1 MLPKA
6 RFGVFGGV
14 VASVFAGMSAMAAP
28 PAPPPPVTFGDMVH
42 QRAIAA
48 LEGDAALKH
57 SPEAILVR
65 FKAGT
70 PAASKDVVRQMIGGV
85 KVREYGVVPGLEK
98 LHTNIGVE
106 LAVRTLSQLP
116 QVEYAEP
123 DYVVHHTATPNDT
136 YFGLQWGMLNSG
148 QNVNGVVGTAGADSR
163 ATQAWDVFTGDPNFV
178 IAVIDTG
185 MQLNHPDLA
194 ANLYTNPGEIPGNGV
209 DDDGNGYI
217 DDVNG
222 WNFYGANN
230 NPGDSGGHGTHTAG
244 TVGAVGNNGVG
255 VTGMNWQCKIMPLK
269 FLGPNGGYTSDAV
282 LAVQYFTNKGV
293 KVSNNSW
300 GGGGYSQALYDAIN
314 ASKSVGHVF
323 VAAAGNGGSDQ
334 IGDNNDSIPHYPS
347 NYNLDNIIAVAA
359 TDSRDARAT
368 FSNYGAN
375 SVDLGAPGVNIAS
388 TYINSNYV
396 YNSGT
401 SMACPH
407 VAGVAALVYA
417 RNPGWTYQQVRSQIL
432 TTVRPAPSMAN
443 ITTTGGIL
451 DAAAALGGGGGGPVN
466 TAPTVSISSPG
477 NGSGYSVGASI
488 TFSGSSS
495 DTQDGNLSAGLIWTS
510 SLQGQI
516 GTGASFSRSDLVTG
530 THTVTASSTDSGGL
544 VGTATV
550 QIIITDPTSTPPTAP
565 SGLSATN
572 LNSGRARLN
581 WSDNSNNETGFEIQR
596 ETGSGRNWTNLVT
609 INVGANTTT
618 YTDTPGRAKH
628 RYRIRAVNAAG
639 QSAWSGWVQVNVR

>member
-1 MLPKA
+1 MALQA
-6 RFGVFGGV
+6 RFGSVGGLL
-14 VASVFAGMSAMAAP
+14 AISLASSVFAAA
-28 PAPPPPVTFGDMVH
+28 PPPVTFADTVQ

-48 LEGDAALKH
+48 LEGDAALKQ
-57 SPEAILVR
+57 SPEVILVR

-70 PAASKDVVRQMIGGV
+70 PDATKDAIRQMMGGV
-85 KVREYGVVPGLEK
+85 KVREYSVVPGLEK
-98 LHTNIGVE
+98 LQTNLGVD
-106 LAVRTLSQLP
+106 LAVRTLNALP
-116 QVEYAEP
+116 EVEYAEP

-136 YFGLQWGMLNSG
+136 YFGLQWGMLNTG
-148 QNVNGVVGTAGADSR
+148 QSVNGVVGTAGADIR
-163 ATQAWDVFTGDPNFV
+163 ATQAWDIFTGDPNFV

-209 DDDGNGYI
+209 DDDGNGYV

-222 WNFYGANN
+222 WNFYNGTN
-230 NPGDSGGHGTHTAG
+230 NPSDSGGHGTHTAG

-255 VTGMNWQCKIMPLK
+255 VTGVNWQCKLMPLK
-269 FLGPNGGYTSDAV
+269 FLGPNGGYTSDAI
-282 LAVQYFTNKGV
+282 LAVQYCTTMGV

-314 ASKSVGHVF
+314 ASKSVGHIF

-334 IGDNNDSIPHYPS
+334 IGDNNDSTPHYPS

-359 TDSRDARAT
+359 TDSRDARAG
-368 FSNYGAN
+368 FSNYGAI

-388 TYINSNYV
+388 TYTSSNYV

-432 TTVRPAPSMAN
+432 TTVRPAASMAN

-451 DAAAALGGGGGGPVN
+451 NAAAALGGGGGPVN
-466 TAPTVSISSPG
+466 TAPSVSISSPG
-477 NGSGYSVGASI
+477 NGSGFSVGASI
-488 TFSGSSS
+488 TFTGSSN

-510 SLQGQI
+510 NLQGQI
-516 GTGASFSRSDLVTG
+516 GSGASFSRSDLVTG

-544 VGTATV
+544 IGTATV
-550 QIIITDPTSTPPTAP
+550 QFTISDPTSTPPTAP
-565 SGLSATN
+565 SGLTATN
-572 LNSGRARLN
+572 LNGGQARLN
-581 WSDNSNNETGFEIQR
+581 WSDNSTNETGFEIQR
-596 ETGSGRNWTNLVT
+596 QTGSGNNWGNLVT

-618 YTDTPGRAKH
+618 YTDTPGRNRH
-628 RYRIRAVNAAG
+628 RYRIRAVNGAG
-639 QSAWSGWVQVNVR
+639 QSNWTGWVQVNVR